1 MSVHAP
7 LIAAAMLQTK
17 TDVTTGL
24 RSPGD
29 GGQSP
34 SGHGRSHN
42 GSEFSDI
49 VPIKRGQHYYELH
62 KTTFEQKS
70 PPRQQNC
77 PKFRSNSE
85 EELDKLLAGLDK
97 LTETL
102 PDLSS
107 VRSYSVLSG
116 IEKPPTNGNPKPD
129 LVRSPDLQLSLI
141 KPSVIAKQSSGL
153 QSRDTYDS
161 ARNDFSTTMMSTAAL
176 STSQPYH
183 TRSDSKPFSYIRTSG
198 PNSRNPSRN
207 ISRASSREVLG
218 QPGLESPGLLRKI
231 MGVSGPATE
240 SDSGSRPI
248 SPAITS
254 SR

>member
-1 MSVHAP
+1 M
-7 LIAAAMLQTK
+7 MLHGK
-17 TDVTTGL
+17 TELRPNASMTSSGL

-34 SGHGRSHN
+34 SGNGRIHN
-42 GSEFSDI
+42 NSEFSES
-49 VPIKRGQHYYELH
+49 VPVKRGQHYYELH
-62 KTTFEQKS
+62 KSTFEQKS
-70 PPRQQNC
+70 PTKQET
-77 PKFRSNSE
+77 FRSASQ

-107 VRSYSVLSG
+107 VRSYSALSG
-116 IEKPPTNGNPKPD
+116 VEKTSNGTAKRD
-129 LVRSPDLQLSLI
+129 VVRSPDLQFSLI
-141 KPSVIAKQSSGL
+141 RPSVIAKQASAL

-161 ARNDFSTTMMSTAAL
+161 SPRNDFLTSTMTSAMATASA
-176 STSQPYH
+176 TSQPYH
-183 TRSDSKPFSYIRTSG
+183 TRTDSKPFSYIRTSG

-207 ISRASSREVLG
+207 ISRASSKEVLG

-231 MGVSGPATE
+231 MGGPATE
-240 SDSGSRPI
+240 SDSGSRPL
-248 SPAITS
+248 SPAVTA